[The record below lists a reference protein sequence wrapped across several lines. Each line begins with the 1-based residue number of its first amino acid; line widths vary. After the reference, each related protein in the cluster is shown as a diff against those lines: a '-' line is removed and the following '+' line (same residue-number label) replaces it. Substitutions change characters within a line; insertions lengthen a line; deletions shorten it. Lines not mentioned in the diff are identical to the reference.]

1 MKRKSKHSFPTRYLL
16 FILTGLCV
24 LVMFVS
30 FTLNLSGGPLNTVA
44 GYVFTPMQ
52 KGINSVGTWFN
63 SRAEELK
70 TLNAV
75 MKENDE
81 LQAQV
86 DKLTTELNTIKL
98 EQYELDNLRK
108 LMKLD
113 KKYPSYEKVAAR
125 IIGSDTS
132 NWFNTFV
139 IDKGTKDGIEKDM
152 NVIAGSGLVGIV
164 IDVGPDYA
172 KVRSIIDDASN
183 VSGMTLSTT
192 DRCIINGN
200 LENMNE
206 NQVIEFS
213 NLKCEENAVKTGE
226 QLVTS
231 NISDKYLEGILIG
244 YISSIKRDSNNL
256 TYSGTV
262 TPAVDFRHLQEVLVI
277 LDKKQT
283 VE

>member
-24 LVMFVS
+24 LIMFVS

-52 KGINSVGTWFN
+52 KGINSVGTWFI
-63 SRAEELK
+63 SKSDDLK
-70 TLNAV
+70 SLKDV
-75 MKENDE
+75 MQENKE
-81 LQAQV
+81 LQAKV
-86 DKLTTELNTIKL
+86 DELTTELNTIKL
-98 EQYELDNLRK
+98 EQYELDNLRE
-108 LMKLD
+108 LMQLD
-113 KKYPSYEKVAAR
+113 QKYPGYKKVAAR

-200 LENMNE
+200 LESMNE

-213 NLKCEENAVKTGE
+213 NLKCEENAIGTGE

-231 NISDKYLEGILIG
+231 NISNKYLEGILIG
-244 YISSIKRDSNNL
+244 YVSSIERDSNNL
-256 TYSGTV
+256 TYSGTI
-262 TPAVDFRHLQEVLVI
+262 TPAVDFKHLQEVLVI

>member
-1 MKRKSKHSFPTRYLL
+1 MKRKLKHLFPTRYLL
-16 FILTGLCV
+16 LILTGLCV

-44 GYVFTPMQ
+44 GYVFVPMQ
-52 KGINSVGTWFN
+52 KGINSVGTWFV
-63 SRAEELK
+63 SRADELK
-70 TLNAV
+70 SLKDV
-75 MKENDE
+75 MQKNEE
-81 LQAQV
+81 LQAKV
-86 DKLTTELNTIKL
+86 DELTTELNTIKL
-98 EQYELDNLRK
+98 EQYELDNLRE

-113 KKYPSYEKVAAR
+113 QKYPSYKKVAAR

-200 LENMNE
+200 LESMNE
-206 NQVIEFS
+206 NQVIKFS
-213 NLKCEENAVKTGE
+213 NLKCEEKAVAAGE

-244 YISSIKRDSNNL
+244 YISSIERDSNNL

>member
-16 FILTGLCV
+16 LILTGLCV

-52 KGINSVGTWFN
+52 KGINSVGTWFV
-63 SRAEELK
+63 SRADELK
-70 TLNAV
+70 SLKDV
-75 MKENDE
+75 MQENKE
-81 LQAQV
+81 LQAKV
-86 DKLTTELNTIKL
+86 DELTTELNTIKL
-98 EQYELDNLRK
+98 EQYELDNLRE
-108 LMKLD
+108 LMQLD
-113 KKYPSYEKVAAR
+113 QKYPSYEKVAAR

-139 IDKGTKDGIEKDM
+139 IDKGSKDGIEKDM

-200 LENMNE
+200 LESMNE

-213 NLKCEENAVKTGE
+213 NLKCEENVIGTGE

-244 YISSIKRDSNNL
+244 YISSIERDSNNL

-262 TPAVDFRHLQEVLVI
+262 TPAVDFKHLQEVLVI
-277 LDKKQT
+277 LDKKQA